1 MAKENKSRILPVA
14 AAIFAVTVFL
24 FLQLFFGSRFVFA
37 EDSINDLEKKI
48 EKEEDAKAR
57 LEKELNSIQ
66 GSVNYTQSQIQ
77 TTEQLIKKAEEEIER
92 KKQELQ
98 LASSRINL
106 EKDALGNLVQELY
119 YTQKV
124 PIVYSILGEE
134 NLSDVFYG
142 ADNIINL
149 NQKLFDIIG
158 EIKQS
163 RSEIEENKKN
173 IEDRK
178 DEHEKLLDVRVDQQ
192 KALISDKIETQS
204 DIQDK
209 EKVISRLRSELN
221 EMRGDINSVSGKSYS
236 LDEVMK
242 AVKFASRETG
252 VPKGFLIGVL
262 KMETNLAKNT
272 GGCTYEQVES
282 GAQAAYKKGKLSKKS
297 WSTFLARK
305 ATFQKIC
312 DDLNLDYK
320 KQKVS
325 CNPSSYAGTGG
336 AMGVAQFMPDTWNG
350 YKSGV
355 TSITGNK
362 PPSPWDIYDG
372 TVAMALKLKKTPGV
386 TSGNT
391 KAMKSAACSYLGTCY
406 APYINGIIYWAENY
420 KELLDL

>member
-1 MAKENKSRILPVA
+1 MNKNKILPLLT
-14 AAIFAVTVFL
+14 AIFVVAGFL
-24 FLQLFFGSRFVFA
+24 AYQILCGSNPVFA
-37 EDSINDLEKKI
+37 SDSISELESKI
-48 EKEEDAKAR
+48 KKEEAAKAK
-57 LEKELNSIQ
+57 LESELNSIQ
-66 GSVNYTQSQIQ
+66 SSVNTTQSQIQ
-77 TTEQLIKKAEEEIER
+77 KTEQLINNAEKEIER
-92 KKQELQ
+92 KKTELQ
-98 LASSRINL
+98 LASSRIDL
-106 EKDALGNLVQELY
+106 QKSALQNLVQELY
-119 YTQKV
+119 YNQKYPV
-124 PIVYSILGEE
+124 IYSMLGKDD
-134 NLSDVFYG
+134 LSEIFKE
-142 ADNIINL
+142 ADSIINL
-149 NQKLFDIIG
+149 NQKLFDIIE

-163 RSEIEENKKN
+163 KAEIEENKQE
-173 IEDRK
+173 IEEKK
-178 DEHEKLLDVRVDQQ
+178 DEHEKLLDAKVDQQ
-192 KALISDKIETQS
+192 KELISDKTETQS

-209 EKVISRLRSELN
+209 EKVISRLRNELN

-236 LDEVMK
+236 LDEVLK

-272 GGCTYEQVES
+272 GGCTYATVES

-297 WSTFLARK
+297 WNTFLLRK
-305 ATFQKIC
+305 ETFTAIC
-312 DDLNLDYK
+312 DDLDLDYK

-355 TSITGNK
+355 SSITGNK

-372 TVAMALKLKKTPGV
+372 TVAMALKLRKTPGV
-386 TSGNT
+386 TSGKT
-391 KAMKSAACSYLGTCY
+391 SAMKSAACSYLGTCY